1 MSAPSHARTLRFT
14 TFAIT
19 GAAALSVAA
28 LSLPAPAHAE
38 GDRVFG
44 PISSVSGNTFEVAH
58 ADAATS
64 VAFTDTTRIF
74 ESVPAQLGE
83 ITAGTCIK
91 AGATPDSSPADS
103 GAITAKFVSISTAVD
118 GKCPERPAAADSPA
132 PPVPHRGVRGVVD
145 SVSGDTLTVTGQ
157 AGQTTVTV
165 TDSTHFRRSI
175 ATGASA
181 ISTGKCAAARGAK
194 DGDGVLQATKVT
206 VWAAN
211 GGDCPQPG
219 A

>member
-1 MSAPSHARTLRFT
+1 MSAPSHFRTLRFT

-28 LSLPAPAHAE
+28 LSLPAPAHAQ
-38 GDRVFG
+38 GDRAFG
-44 PISSVSGNTFEVAH
+44 PISSVSGNTFEVAQSGGP
-58 ADAATS
+58 AT

-91 AGATPDSSPADS
+91 AGTTPDSAPADS

-118 GKCPERPAAADSPA
+118 GKCPERPATADSPA
-132 PPVPHRGVRGVVD
+132 PPAPHRGVRGVVD
-145 SVSGDTLTVTGQ
+145 SVSGDTITVTGQ
-157 AGQTTVTV
+157 AGQKTVTV
-165 TDSTHFRRSI
+165 DDGTHFRRHV
-175 ATGASA
+175 ATGVPA
-181 ISTGKCAAARGAK
+181 ISAGKCVAARGTT

-206 VWAAN
+206 VWSPSD
-211 GGDCPQPG
+211 GSCPEPPQ
-219 A
+219 